1 MATSIKLKD
10 KEVIWNEDLIQV
22 GEEVYILR
30 WSKNPD
36 NIDDYNYRVKTS
48 AGQHVCMEIWSFK
61 GYSKKYLCWTVVL
74 EVKDKKRDK
83 YGYCKQTGRSGLT
96 PLLIAKEI
104 LKWHI
109 EKIIKPRMRREY
121 DELEHLIWISWDNS
135 AREKAYE
142 RGLRDLGF
150 HIVHSPCKALVKVI
164 SKQSK

>member
-1 MATSIKLKD
+1 MATTIKVKD
-10 KEVIWNEDLIQV
+10 KEVAWNEDLIQV

-30 WSKNPD
+30 WCKNPD
-36 NIDDYNYRVKTS
+36 YVDDYNYRVKTS
-48 AGQHVCMEIWSFK
+48 AGQHVCMGIHTFE
-61 GYSKKYLCWTVVL
+61 GYTKKYQCWCVVL
-74 EVKDKKRDK
+74 DVKDKKRDK
-83 YGYCKQTGRSGLT
+83 YGYGKQTGRSGLT

-109 EKIIKPRMRREY
+109 EKIIKSRMRCC
-121 DELEHLIWISWDNS
+121 DGQEHLICIFWDNT

-150 HIVHSPCKALVKVI
+150 HFVNSPYKALVKVI

>member
-1 MATSIKLKD
+1 MATVIKVKD
-10 KEVIWNEDLIQV
+10 RTAWDEDLIQV

-36 NIDDYNYRVKTS
+36 YINSYNYRVKTS
-48 AGQHVCMEIWSFK
+48 AGQHVCMEIFSFE
-61 GYSKKYLCWTVVL
+61 GYTKKYLTWTVVL
-74 EVKDKKRDK
+74 DVKDKKRDK
-83 YGYCKQTGRSGLT
+83 YGYGKQTGRSGLT

-109 EKIIKPRMRREY
+109 EKIIKPRMRVY
-121 DELEHLIWISWDNS
+121 DEQDHLIWISWDNT

-150 HIVHSPCKALVKVI
+150 RIVYSPYKALVKVI